1 VKIALPRRR
10 ARPDIPGLAP
20 GERPLA
26 WADVGLE
33 SHRTGESS
41 ATGRHWAGTA
51 SALYVPSDLSASHS
65 SGSDGSGSDGSGSDG
80 SGSDGSGSDGSG
92 SDGSGSDGSGGDLL
106 ESAAPSV
113 RIPWTHIERADWDE
127 ASQQLRVREIAPF
140 GEVGATHTARLLG
153 AERLLQLVRERV
165 TAAVV
170 RTQEVPYSGGGSF
183 RVLARRPDDG
193 SAGFVWSIELPPGAD
208 PGDPRVAAEAAGALT
223 AVQTD
228 LGIDG

>member
-65 SGSDGSGSDGSGSDG
+65 